1 MNGGPRL
8 SGAVSGLAAA
18 MLAID
23 TGVFA
28 WALSQRW
35 STAAVV
41 VAHLALALPAA
52 IALLRSRWGADRYV
66 GLLALTTVALGPLG
80 PAGVL
85 LAMVLER
92 VHARGAVSIEQWHE
106 MLFPPVVAD
115 TKGDLWRRVGKRA
128 SDRPPDPRVTPFQ
141 DVLAFGSVQQRQA
154 VVAIIAQQ
162 FRPAFAPALKAALRD
177 EHNVVRVQA
186 ATVIARLEQ
195 EFLDR
200 TFELEAAVQFAPDD
214 PAAILALATHADDQA
229 FAGLFDATRE
239 ESCRARA
246 ADGYAR
252 YLELR
257 PDDQAVDLR
266 LARLQLRRGVLDEA
280 EPRLR
285 RLADAGHA
293 SARLWL
299 MEVLFAQRRYGD
311 LRAVAS
317 RVGAGA
323 ADAMPL
329 EAAGAIEL
337 WTAVGAEAR

>member
-1 MNGGPRL
+1 VA
-8 SGAVSGLAAA
+8 AVGLAVCLFAA
-18 MLAID
+18 DAGILWWGLAHD
-23 TGVFA
+23 WPVTGVVLAHFA
-28 WALSQRW
+28 GIGPVGL
-35 STAAVV
+35 
-41 VAHLALALPAA
+41 L
-52 IALLRSRWGADRYV
+52 LLRSRIGADRYV
-66 GLLALTTVALGPLG
+66 GLLVLTALALGPLG
-80 PAGVL
+80 PAGVM

-92 VHARGAVSIEQWHE
+92 VHARSALSIEQWHE
-106 MLFPPVVAD
+106 TLFPPMVAD
-115 TKGDLWRRVGKRA
+115 TKGDLWRRIGKRA

-141 DVLAFGSVQQRQA
+141 DVLAFGSVQQRQS

-177 EHNVVRVQA
+177 EHNVIRVQA

-200 TFELEAAVQFAPDD
+200 TFELEAAVQQAPQDAD
-214 PAAILALATHADDQA
+214 AILALASHSDDQA

-239 ESCRARA
+239 ENCRARA
-246 ADGYAR
+246 AEGYAR

-257 PDDQAVDLR
+257 PDDQSVELR
-266 LARLQLRRGVLDEA
+266 LARLQLRRGLLDQA
-280 EPRLR
+280 EPRLQ

-299 MEVLFAQRRYGD
+299 MEVLFAQHRYRD
-311 LRAVAS
+311 LRAVAE
-317 RVGAGA
+317 RFGAGA

-337 WTAVGAEAR
+337 WTHAGVGA

>member
-1 MNGGPRL
+1 
-8 SGAVSGLAAA
+8 VAAH
-18 MLAID
+18 
-23 TGVFA
+23 
-28 WALSQRW
+28 
-35 STAAVV
+35 V
-41 VAHLALALPAA
+41 VAAGPAA
-52 IALLRSRWGADRYV
+52 YALLRSSWGDDRYV
-66 GLLALTTVALGPLG
+66 VLLAITTAALGPLG

-85 LAMVLER
+85 LAMALER

-106 MLFPPVVAD
+106 MLFPPLVAD
-115 TKGDLWRRVGKRA
+115 MKGDLWRRIGKRA

-177 EHNVVRVQA
+177 EHNVIRVQA
-186 ATVIARLEQ
+186 ATVIARFEQ
-195 EFLDR
+195 EFLER
-200 TFELEAAVQFAPDD
+200 TFELEAAVQQAPGD
-214 PAAILALATHADDQA
+214 PEAILALASHSDDQA

-246 ADGYAR
+246 AEGYER
-252 YLELR
+252 YLDLR

-266 LARLQLRRGVLDEA
+266 LARLQFRRGLFEQA

-285 RLADAGHA
+285 RLAEAGHA

-299 MEVLFAQRRYGD
+299 MEVLFAQRRYRD
-311 LRAVAS
+311 LRAVAE
-317 RVGAGA
+317 RFGTG
-323 ADAMPL
+323 ADAMPI

-337 WTAVGAEAR
+337 WADARAEA

>member
-1 MNGGPRL
+1 VTNDAPRIPVPV
-8 SGAVSGLAAA
+8 AVLAAV
-18 MLAID
+18 MLVAD
-23 TGVFA
+23 AALLVFGIARA
-28 WALSQRW
+28 WPV
-35 STAAVV
+35 AAVV
-41 VAHLALALPAA
+41 AAHLTLAGLAGFR
-52 IALLRSRWGADRYV
+52 LLRSTWGADRY
-66 GLLALTTVALGPLG
+66 GALLVLTTVALGPLG

-92 VHARGAVSIEQWHE
+92 VHARSAVSIEQWHE
-106 MLFPPVVAD
+106 MLFPPMVAD
-115 TKGDLWRRVGKRA
+115 TKGDLWRRIGKRA
-128 SDRPPDPRVTPFQ
+128 SDRPADPRVTPFQ
-141 DVLAFGSVQQRQA
+141 DVLSFGSVQQRQA

-200 TFELEAAVQFAPDD
+200 TFELEAAVQRAPSD
-214 PAAILALATHADDQA
+214 PEAILALASHSDDQA

-239 ESCRARA
+239 EHCRARA
-246 ADGYAR
+246 AEGYER

-257 PDDQAVDLR
+257 PDDQSVDLR
-266 LARLQLRRGVLDEA
+266 LARLQLRRGLLDRA
-280 EPRLR
+280 EPRLQ

-299 MEVLFAQRRYGD
+299 MEVLFAQRRYRD

-317 RVGAGA
+317 RFGAGA
-323 ADAMPL
+323 ADTMPL

-337 WTAVGAEAR
+337 WADAGVSA